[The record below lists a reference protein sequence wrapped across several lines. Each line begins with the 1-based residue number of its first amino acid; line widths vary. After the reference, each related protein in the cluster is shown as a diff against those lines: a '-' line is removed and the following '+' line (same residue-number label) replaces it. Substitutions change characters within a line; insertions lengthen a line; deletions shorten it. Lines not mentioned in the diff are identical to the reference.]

1 MGVVYSSEHGEMCP
15 KCRKPAKECLCLTGK
30 LRVKKEVKG
39 RGGKAVSVI
48 EGLPKSILKDVAQTL
63 KRKLGTGGAIKGT
76 TIEIQG
82 DRKPEILA
90 ILKELG
96 YKAL

>member
-15 KCRKPAKECLCLTGK
+15 KCGKPATECLCPTGK

-39 RGGKAVSVI
+39 RGGKAVSVV
-48 EGLPKSILKDVAQTL
+48 EGLPKSVLKDVAQTL
-63 KRKLGTGGAIKGT
+63 KRKLGTGGSVKGT

-82 DRKPEILA
+82 DRKPEILEV
-90 ILKELG
+90 LKQLG
-96 YKAL
+96 YNAK